1 MAARGDPPAT
11 VGGMEELAGRGPRL
25 TPAEGPTGLVAVAR
39 PPVPGAERRA
49 VGLLRSG
56 QRRAVVDPGV
66 TLTLGQP
73 EPGADDVAGGHED
86 PVAGAELEPGDR
98 SAFQQPP
105 RRYEPEPGGRGRR
118 AVDPELRH
126 RS

>member
-25 TPAEGPTGLVAVAR
+25 PAAQRPTGFVAVAR

-56 QRRAVVDPGV
+56 QRRAVVDPGIA
-66 TLTLGQP
+66 LALGQP

-98 SAFQQPP
+98 GAFEKPP
-105 RRYEPEPGGRGRR
+105 RRDESEPGGRGRPC
-118 AVDPELRH
+118 VDPELRH